1 MPLHRAVAGFGA
13 GIGASWPGIDARHR
27 FRGEPGP
34 QGEMGPMKQVLK
46 EIPTCTRAVRDNN
59 SIYITR
65 ICKNLQEF
73 AIVTRIY
80 ERE

>member
-59 SIYITR
+59 LIYITR
-65 ICKNLQEF
+65 ISKNL
-73 AIVTRIY
+73 
-80 ERE
+80 